1 LAEQRYHASFLF
13 LAPERDA
20 VGERYLTSN
29 WLCPKAQ
36 TSVFFLE
43 FAMLND
49 NFGITDEK
57 LDITFS
63 DLGTVQLFEFIENA
77 GYGRKND

>member
-1 LAEQRYHASFLF
+1 
-13 LAPERDA
+13 
-20 VGERYLTSN
+20 
-29 WLCPKAQ
+29 
-36 TSVFFLE
+36 
-43 FAMLND
+43 MLND